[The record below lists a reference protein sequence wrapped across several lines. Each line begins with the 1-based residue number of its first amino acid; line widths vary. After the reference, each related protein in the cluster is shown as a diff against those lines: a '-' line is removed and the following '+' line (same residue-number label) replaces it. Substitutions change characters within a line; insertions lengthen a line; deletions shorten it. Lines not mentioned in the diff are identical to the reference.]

1 MWGYKIAENGRMAK
15 KQPDYAAL
23 RKILEKDIG
32 KKYTDQLSDED
43 VKTFGDFL
51 LAVTRGCSF

>member
-1 MWGYKIAENGRMAK
+1 MQEQKET
-15 KQPDYAAL
+15 PDYKAL

-32 KKYTDQLSDED
+32 KKYVDQLSDED
-43 VKTFGDFL
+43 IQAFGDFL

>member
-1 MWGYKIAENGRMAK
+1 MAK

-32 KKYTDQLSDED
+32 KKYADQFTDED
-43 VKTFGDFL
+43 VKAFGDFL